1 MSGRTVKHE
10 IKLHPLVIVVLGMLA
25 IGLFA
30 NSFKPVFSI
39 QETNAQLLSPAAVNS
54 LPGATKSKPFYIH
67 CVSGC

>member
-1 MSGRTVKHE
+1 MSSRTFKHE
-10 IKLHPLVIVVLGMLA
+10 IKLHPSVIIILGMLA

-30 NSFKPVFSI
+30 NAFKPLFSM
-39 QETNAQLLSPAAVNS
+39 QEANAQLLSPAIVNS